1 MKKQFK
7 TEDIVTV
14 FQILK
19 GAKTKDLEAS
29 VQIKLVKL
37 LLVFKP
43 AAVAFEENTKDAS
56 EKIKES
62 FEGIDEKAAKANEYR
77 DKMRDPKLDA
87 STLPMSVAE
96 YHAFMNGEWKEY
108 NDRIVKALKNCAKK
122 KVELEFEPISSSD
135 VQKLMESNNWTLEYG
150 GVLFEHVVKE

>member
-62 FEGIDEKAAKANEYR
+62 FEGIDEKAAKALGAE
-77 DKMRDPKLDA
+77 
-87 STLPMSVAE
+87 LPRRV
-96 YHAFMNGEWKEY
+96 G
-108 NDRIVKALKNCAKK
+108 
-122 KVELEFEPISSSD
+122 
-135 VQKLMESNNWTLEYG
+135 
-150 GVLFEHVVKE
+150 